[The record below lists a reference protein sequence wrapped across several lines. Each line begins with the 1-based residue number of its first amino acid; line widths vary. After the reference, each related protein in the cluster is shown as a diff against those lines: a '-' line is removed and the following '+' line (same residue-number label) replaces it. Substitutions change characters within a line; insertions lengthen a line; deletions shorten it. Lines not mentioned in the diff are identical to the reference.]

1 MSDISDSLFEKYG
14 PKLTLNE
21 LAEVLKTSAQNIR
34 KDICKQKFPIKTYKD
49 KAGRRAPRYADYR
62 DVAEYLDLKRAS
74 AHPQSQLL
82 RVGVGIPGERP
93 PVLLPGD
100 RRNFLDTEPLFK

>member
-1 MSDISDSLFEKYG
+1 MSDIATSLFEKYG
-14 PKLTLNE
+14 PKLTLEE

-62 DVAEYLDLKRAS
+62 DVAEYLDLKRVSAS
-74 AHPQSQLL
+74 AKPAS
-82 RVGVGIPGERP
+82 PGRGGYTGRASASP
-93 PVLLPGD
+93 SS
-100 RRNFLDTEPLFK
+100 R